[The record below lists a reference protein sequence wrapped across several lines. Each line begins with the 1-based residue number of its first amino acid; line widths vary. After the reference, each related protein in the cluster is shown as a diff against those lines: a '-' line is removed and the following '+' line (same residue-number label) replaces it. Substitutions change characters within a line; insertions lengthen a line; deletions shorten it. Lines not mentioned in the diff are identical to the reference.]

1 MKVTIITA
9 VYNSMNHIGD
19 AIQSVLSQNYPDIE
33 YIVIDGGST
42 DGTLSVVKQYEGRI
56 SKIISEPDKGLYDAL
71 NKGIK
76 LATGDY
82 IGFVHSDDMLF
93 DDYVISRIVNHI
105 KKTRCDVFYGDGI
118 FVSAQNTKMIVRN
131 WIGGKYSKQ
140 KVRTGWLPL
149 HPTMYIKR
157 DVYLK
162 HGLYDISYKIAGDTD
177 LLVRYLY
184 KENLS
189 VSYLHKYIIRM
200 RMGGVSTSVGRT
212 KDKWTEDMRIYRSH
226 GLSSFCL
233 VGKVA
238 RKIPQFL
245 SFKSISSRLKK
256 LFGKF

>member
-1 MKVTIITA
+1 
-9 VYNSMNHIGD
+9 MNHIGD

-42 DGTLSVVKQYEGRI
+42 DGTLSVVKRYEGKI

-82 IGFVHSDDMLF
+82 IGFVHSDDMLY
-93 DDYVISRIVNHI
+93 DNHVISRIVNHI
-105 KKTRCDVFYGDGI
+105 KKTQCDVFYGDGI
-118 FVSAQNTKMIVRN
+118 FVSAHNTNMIVRN

-140 KVRTGWLPL
+140 KVKTGWLPL

-184 KENLS
+184 KENLC

-245 SFKSISSRLKK
+245 SYKSLSSRFKK
-256 LFGKF
+256 LFRKY